1 MHEREVIHRDIKP
14 DNLLINAKGYV
25 QICDYGF
32 SRRLNF
38 GQVTLPPADT
48 PDSDSQL

>member
-14 DNLLINAKGYV
+14 DNLLIDAKGYV

-32 SRRLNF
+32 SRRLKF
-38 GQVTLPPADT
+38 GQVSPLSCVRCNDP
-48 PDSDSQL
+48 L